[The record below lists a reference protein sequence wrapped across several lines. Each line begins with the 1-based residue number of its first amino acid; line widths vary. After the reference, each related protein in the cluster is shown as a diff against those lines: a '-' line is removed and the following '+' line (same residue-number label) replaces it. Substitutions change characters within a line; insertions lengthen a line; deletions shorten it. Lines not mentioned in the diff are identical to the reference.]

1 MSKGISKG
9 TAVVLCVLSA
19 ATAFNASYLVMN
31 RYYQN
36 KLPDYEANN
45 AIYGKLGEIRER
57 VDDLYVGEYDV
68 QDAVDMACVG
78 FVTGVGDRWSSYMSK
93 EEYESYTTSL
103 EGQAFGIGVEIRK
116 NSQVAIILLTVNNM
130 EVGIVT
136 GLEAGV
142 NDYITKPF
150 S

>member
-19 ATAFNASYLVMN
+19 TTAFNASYLVMN

-45 AIYGKLGEIRER
+45 TIYGKLGEIRER

-93 EEYESYTTSL
+93 EEHESYTTSL
-103 EGQAFGIGVEIRK
+103 
-116 NSQVAIILLTVNNM
+116 
-130 EVGIVT
+130 
-136 GLEAGV
+136 
-142 NDYITKPF
+142 
-150 S
+150 